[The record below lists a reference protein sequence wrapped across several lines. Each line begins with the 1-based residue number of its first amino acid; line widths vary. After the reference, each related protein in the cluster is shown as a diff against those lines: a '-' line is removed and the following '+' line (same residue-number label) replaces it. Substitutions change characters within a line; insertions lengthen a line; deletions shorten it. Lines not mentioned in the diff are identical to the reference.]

1 MIGSVGEDVI
11 MIRGIMRD
19 GENPVKSG
27 SIGRLVEI
35 NERGTA
41 IVFFDG
47 KGRYTVNQ
55 DAIRGKAFTIGDSV
69 VLHDTVP
76 ALHRVYQKGQKG
88 VIRNVV
94 AENGNYHYNVFIDGE
109 CVLVRSHLLRKHVGH
124 PMVISELAKHMI
136 NVGSGCNPN
145 TVPEWFQPVVN
156 ALKDLPQLSQM
167 GQAQMEF
174 VIKNH
179 MTYRAIDNR
188 RDLVTNVLFV
198 IRACTSHRQLKTM
211 EEKLYGYKEKLDTEW
226 KKLDKIIP
234 IEFQYAALMAYAE
247 TLND

>member
-1 MIGSVGEDVI
+1 MKDLIGQDLILSKNVIYPKNLPVEAKSV
-11 MIRGIMRD
+11 
-19 GENPVKSG
+19 
-27 SIGRLVEI
+27 GRLVEVI
-35 NERGTA
+35 
-41 IVFFDG
+41 D
-47 KGRYTVNQ
+47 
-55 DAIRGKAFTIGDSV
+55 DIGV
-69 VLHDTVP
+69 VLFFEGRGRVNVP
-76 ALHRVYQKGQKG
+76 VTSISWPTFKVGQRVYVREHGAG
-88 VIRNVV
+88 VVTEIWVSSAPIYMYR
-94 AENGNYHYNVFIDGE
+94 
-109 CVLVRSHLLRKHVGH
+109 VRLDSGSDPAYEASRLRRIPETTGV
-124 PMVISELAKHMI
+124 PMNISELAKHMI
-136 NVGSGCNPN
+136 DAGSGCNPN
-145 TVPEWFQPVVN
+145 SVPEWFQPVVN

>member
-1 MIGSVGEDVI
+1 M
-11 MIRGIMRD
+11 
-19 GENPVKSG
+19 NPITKY
-27 SIGRLVEI
+27 L
-35 NERGTA
+35 
-41 IVFFDG
+41 
-47 KGRYTVNQ
+47 
-55 DAIRGKAFTIGDSV
+55 
-69 VLHDTVP
+69 
-76 ALHRVYQKGQKG
+76 
-88 VIRNVV
+88 
-94 AENGNYHYNVFIDGE
+94 
-109 CVLVRSHLLRKHVGH
+109 
-124 PMVISELAKHMI
+124 I
-136 NVGSGCNPN
+136 NVGSGCSPN

-167 GQAQMEF
+167 GQAQMGF

-211 EEKLYGYKEKLDTEW
+211 EEKLYGYKEKLDVEW
-226 KKLDKIIP
+226 KKLNKIIP

>member
-1 MIGSVGEDVI
+1 MIGEIGEDVI

-19 GENPVKSG
+19 GENPIQVG
-27 SIGRLVEI
+27 AVGRLVELYDS
-35 NERGTA
+35 GMVS
-41 IVFFDG
+41 VFFEG
-47 KGRYTVNQ
+47 KGRYKVAA
-55 DAIRGKAFTIGDSV
+55 DAIRGKAFKTGDEV
-69 VLHDTVP
+69 ELHVTVP
-76 ALHRVYQKGQKG
+76 GINRTYSPGERG
-88 VIRNVV
+88 VVRNVV
-94 AENGNYHYNVFIDGE
+94 AQGGSYHYNVLIDDE
-109 CVLVRSHLLRKHVGH
+109 CVLVRSHLLRKFEAS

-226 KKLDKIIP
+226 KKLNKIIP

>member
-1 MIGSVGEDVI
+1 MLGSVGEDHILAKEILTFKNGTLPAKAV
-11 MIRGIMRD
+11 
-19 GENPVKSG
+19 
-27 SIGRLVEI
+27 GRLVEI
-35 NERGTA
+35 
-41 IVFFDG
+41 ID
-47 KGRYTVNQ
+47 
-55 DAIRGKAFTIGDSV
+55 DARV
-69 VLHDTVP
+69 VLHFEGRG
-76 ALHRVYQKGQKG
+76 RVVVSRCDIRPRSFAVGERVRILGADKFNTEA
-88 VIRNVV
+88 VIDDIWTSASSVYMYRVMTKLGHKSY
-94 AENGNYHYNVFIDGE
+94 E
-109 CVLVRSHLLRKHVGH
+109 SHHLRKVETVGV

-226 KKLDKIIP
+226 KKLNKIIP